1 MAGEDGGSV
10 VSTMV
15 VLLAKMSSESLQLA
29 SEITSKSDRDHQ
41 RFAAQKLMETINA
54 VNGELASM
62 CVRPGPTI
70 DEKLEVKR
78 VKEAMRI
85 QR

>member
-1 MAGEDGGSV
+1 M
-10 VSTMV
+10 STMV
-15 VLLAKMSSESLQLA
+15 VLLAQLSSESLQLA
-29 SEITSKSDRDHQ
+29 NEIIAQSPQDHQ
-41 RFAAQKLMETINA
+41 RFAAQRLQETIA
-54 VNGELASM
+54 KAEYGLALM

-78 VKEAMRI
+78 VKEAMRT